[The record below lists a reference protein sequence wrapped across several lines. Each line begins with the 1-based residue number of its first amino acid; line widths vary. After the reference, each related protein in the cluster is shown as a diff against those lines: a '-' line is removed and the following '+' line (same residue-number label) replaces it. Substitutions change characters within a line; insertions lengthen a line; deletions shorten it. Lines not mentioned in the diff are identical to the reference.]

1 VNDRDLELVA
11 SLCAE
16 RAGILVDPE
25 RGYLVENRLGP
36 VARREGFGAIEEL
49 IGAIRERDDQRLT
62 WAVVEA
68 MWPAETGFFRDPE
81 VFELIA
87 QRLLPQLAAATG
99 RNRPMK
105 LWAAACGGGQE
116 VYSLAMLLAE
126 EPPPGAFELY
136 GTDLCERRLEKGQAG
151 LYSQFE
157 VQRGLSAHRL
167 VRHFEGVEGGF
178 ALSPRLRQ
186 SVRWRRANLT
196 EDLGRLGQLDLVVC
210 RDLLSALT
218 PLARERAVANLTAAI
233 APGGFLVL
241 GREEAAAGLVA
252 APGLPGCFTKPAAER
267 AAA

>member
-1 VNDRDLELVA
+1 VNARDLELLTA
-11 SLCAE
+11 LCAE
-16 RAGILVDPE
+16 RAGLRVDPE
-25 RGYLVENRLGP
+25 RGYLAENRLGA
-36 VARREGFGAIEEL
+36 VARREGFGAIDEL
-49 IGAIRERDDQRLT
+49 FDAIRHRDEERLI

-87 QRLLPQLAAATG
+87 QRLLPQLAAAAGKT
-99 RNRPMK
+99 RPLR

-126 EPPPGAFELY
+126 QPPAGAFELF
-136 GTDLCERRLEKGQAG
+136 GTDLCERRLEKGQSG

-178 ALSPRLRQ
+178 SLSPRLRQ

-218 PLARERAVANLTAAI
+218 PMARERALANLTGAM
-233 APGGFLVL
+233 APGAYLVL
-241 GREEAAAGLVA
+241 GREEAAAGLA
-252 APGLPGCFTKPAAER
+252 PTPGLPGCFTRAAAER
-267 AAA
+267 VAA